1 MTISRRHMLAL
12 LGSVAGATA
21 IPARVFAAFSQSDY
35 LAQIPTETPLPPI
48 EERLP
53 KTPRVLNLAERGLK
67 PGRYGGSMR
76 MLIGGQRDI
85 RFMPINCYARL
96 VGYNSDL
103 KLEADILEA
112 YEVENDRVFTF
123 RLREGHKW
131 SDGSPFTADDFRYVW
146 DDVFH
151 EKKLAK
157 GGPPAGL
164 MINGKPPRFEVI
176 DARTVRYSWDDPNP
190 DFLAD
195 QASPS
200 PIRLMFPAAYMKQ
213 FHMRYQT
220 KELLAQHIARER
232 VDDWAALH
240 QKMSRVVRPE
250 NPNLPTLDAWRNR
263 TAPPAE
269 RFVFERNPYYY
280 RVDENGLQLPYIDK
294 VMLDVSSA
302 DLIAAKTGTGE
313 SDLQV
318 TNLDFADYTFLKNA
332 EQRYPLKVDL
342 WKRTQ
347 GSRMALFPNLN
358 CKDEGWRNLFRD
370 VRFRRAMSLAINRGE
385 INKAVFYG
393 LATESANSILPDSPL
408 FKPEY
413 QKAWAAFDPDQANRL
428 LDEIGLAMDDSEG
441 LRRLPDGRL
450 AKIIIEIT
458 GESTFETDALELIGD
473 QLLQVGIKIYPHVAQ
488 RELLRRRVKGGDAIM
503 SVGGGLD
510 NGVPT
515 ADMAPK
521 ELAPTS
527 DDQLQWSIW
536 GLHALSGGSDGKAPD
551 LPEAKALL
559 DLYSEWR
566 KAEGFDQRTD
576 VWHKMLAL
584 FTDQVFTIGIVNATL
599 QPVVQSS
606 KLQNVPSKALYGFDP
621 TSYLGVYLPDA
632 FWYDEETA

>member
-393 LATESANSILPDSPL
+393 LATESSNSILPDSPL

-413 QKAWAAFDPDQANRL
+413 QKAWAVFDPDQANRL

-441 LRRLPDGRL
+441 MRRLPDGRL